1 MGGTAS
7 VLIHFNDG
15 STNGQIQLLTVCA
28 SSNSYCVPLL
38 LGLPIDDSRHLQ

>member
-15 STNGQIQLLTVCA
+15 STNGQIQLLTVCV
-28 SSNSYCVPLL
+28 SDSYCVPLL
-38 LGLPIDDSRHLQ
+38 LGLPIADSRHLQ